1 MSEERNEAIPNRK
14 RIASFLYSDM
24 MVLIYVHP
32 PLLKKLNKSR
42 VPDDKS
48 GTLIYIGNRA
58 SGIGHRE
65 SGIGNRESGIGH
77 RASGIG
83 HRASGIGNC
92 ELRIG
97 N

>member
-1 MSEERNEAIPNRK
+1 MRVRFSPR
-14 RIASFLYSDM
+14 
-24 MVLIYVHP
+24 

-48 GTLIYIGNRA
+48 GTLIYIGY
-58 SGIGHRE
+58 
-65 SGIGNRESGIGH
+65 

-83 HRASGIGNC
+83 HRASGIGNWELGIANW